1 MGMGMEWDRG
11 WIGFGDPGG
20 VGFVCYRVG
29 EGRIILPISIPP
41 PQQPNHRTGND
52 VGRVMP
58 VIHGSRD
65 CDEGRAGKG
74 GEEEP

>member
-1 MGMGMEWDRG
+1 MGGKTEDERSFREREKEKKG
-11 WIGFGDPGG
+11 A
-20 VGFVCYRVG
+20 Y
-29 EGRIILPISIPP
+29 RIILPISIPP